1 MQLAARL
8 FRLGYGEIWHMCTIN
23 AAASLG
29 RGQDR
34 GSLEVGKRADIV
46 IWKEAEHGM
55 IINRFGYNMADTVLI
70 GGRRVVEDGRALEAA
85 IRIPGQS

>member
-1 MQLAARL
+1 
-8 FRLGYGEIWHMCTIN
+8 MCTLN

-46 IWKEAEHGM
+46 IWTEPDHRR
-55 IINRFGYNMADTVLI
+55 IINRFGYNMVDRVLI
-70 GGRRVVEDGRALEAA
+70 EGRTVVRDGR
-85 IRIPGQS
+85 PVDTTT